1 MNQSNYALLTALY
14 DSQSSDLYKDI
25 YFPIIKYGIFLL
37 YQKQIDATKYYDT
50 TNIQEVI
57 VEKFG
62 VKIPLIVI
70 KQSLKIISN
79 EHPDFKIE
87 LLHNGDQLSIKK
99 IWDVVIADSIER
111 IYEQN
116 LKHFAALQN
125 TYAQYVEAEQL
136 QTKVNFI
143 DFFSDNTEDIYH
155 YINNDTTSELVVNEN
170 YIHIVN
176 FLKWIK
182 EYDTNLYDI
191 AADIFWGSIIAAF
204 LQREID
210 LSIKPEIRV
219 SYYLDSSL
227 ILAILDLDSS
237 ANYLY
242 CTELISMIAASGHL
256 PYVHPLTIKEIDSIL
271 YSVERD
277 KAPKPNSGI
286 AEAYDRRNL
295 SPSKILQIRQKLKGL
310 ITESGI
316 YIEPC
321 SDAQVD
327 EIQNAYKSK
336 SSVRN
341 LATTRANTYS
351 DNIRDIHDVFMYDF
365 IRAKNNKCVSIEKS
379 NAFFVT
385 LNTDLIKYY
394 KELKQDSYILSI
406 IHPARIVM
414 DLWIH
419 NSQTTNIRRNALAEV
434 IARCTALNQTDV
446 RRKLRLISKHYK
458 ENEFS
463 EENYKAV
470 YIAMMNR
477 SKQVMSEI
485 DMIQNQNEPEETIHQ
500 RIENIIR
507 TALQEEEERRSQ
519 NLDHQRKI
527 DALAQSIKQTE
538 DQRETINNENIKTQ
552 KLLKLNEDLNSCQE
566 KLNDMNLT
574 IGNLEKIRDQ
584 NVSMWRYWV
593 SIVIQSLCILFII
606 IFGLRYLLICMP
618 RATTWSDFI
627 DQNTGLIISGC
638 FSILSFIVAG
648 VANLSILRPIRAYK
662 KHRETLLQEWNED
675 NPQYGKTKS
684 DRDAVI
690 DEIEILKS
698 QIKDLKNE
706 I

>member
-57 VEKFG
+57 IEKFG

-116 LKHFAALQN
+116 LKHFTALQN

-271 YSVERD
+271 YS
-277 KAPKPNSGI
+277 AI
-286 AEAYDRRNL
+286 
-295 SPSKILQIRQKLKGL
+295 
-310 ITESGI
+310 
-316 YIEPC
+316 
-321 SDAQVD
+321 
-327 EIQNAYKSK
+327 
-336 SSVRN
+336 VR
-341 LATTRANTYS
+341 
-351 DNIRDIHDVFMYDF
+351 
-365 IRAKNNKCVSIEKS
+365 
-379 NAFFVT
+379 
-385 LNTDLIKYY
+385 
-394 KELKQDSYILSI
+394 
-406 IHPARIVM
+406 
-414 DLWIH
+414 
-419 NSQTTNIRRNALAEV
+419 
-434 IARCTALNQTDV
+434 
-446 RRKLRLISKHYK
+446 
-458 ENEFS
+458 
-463 EENYKAV
+463 
-470 YIAMMNR
+470 
-477 SKQVMSEI
+477 
-485 DMIQNQNEPEETIHQ
+485 
-500 RIENIIR
+500 
-507 TALQEEEERRSQ
+507 
-519 NLDHQRKI
+519 
-527 DALAQSIKQTE
+527 
-538 DQRETINNENIKTQ
+538 
-552 KLLKLNEDLNSCQE
+552 
-566 KLNDMNLT
+566 
-574 IGNLEKIRDQ
+574 
-584 NVSMWRYWV
+584 
-593 SIVIQSLCILFII
+593 
-606 IFGLRYLLICMP
+606 
-618 RATTWSDFI
+618 
-627 DQNTGLIISGC
+627 
-638 FSILSFIVAG
+638 
-648 VANLSILRPIRAYK
+648 
-662 KHRETLLQEWNED
+662 
-675 NPQYGKTKS
+675 
-684 DRDAVI
+684 
-690 DEIEILKS
+690 
-698 QIKDLKNE
+698 
-706 I
+706 

>member
-125 TYAQYVEAEQL
+125 TYAQYVEAEKL

-310 ITESGI
+310 ITDSGI

-419 NSQTTNIRRNALAEV
+419 NSQTTNIRRNALTEV

-538 DQRETINNENIKTQ
+538 DQRETIYNENIKTQ

-593 SIVIQSLCILFII
+593 SIVIQSLCILFI
-606 IFGLRYLLICMP
+606 L
-618 RATTWSDFI
+618 
-627 DQNTGLIISGC
+627 
-638 FSILSFIVAG
+638 
-648 VANLSILRPIRAYK
+648 ILR
-662 KHRETLLQEWNED
+662 KHT
-675 NPQYGKTKS
+675 
-684 DRDAVI
+684 
-690 DEIEILKS
+690 
-698 QIKDLKNE
+698 
-706 I
+706 

>member
-57 VEKFG
+57 IEKFG

-116 LKHFAALQN
+116 LKHFTALQN

-310 ITESGI
+310 ITDSGI

-419 NSQTTNIRRNALAEV
+419 NSQTTNIRRNALTEV

-485 DMIQNQNEPEETIHQ
+485 DMIQNQNEPEETIHR

-519 NLDHQRKI
+519 SLDYQRKI
-527 DALAQSIKQTE
+527 DALVQSIKQTE

-606 IFGLRYLLICMP
+606 IFCNVTSPRIYSICDIVLLPGRSVTFSRVTFSLMSIGLSR
-618 RATTWSDFI
+618 
-627 DQNTGLIISGC
+627 
-638 FSILSFIVAG
+638 
-648 VANLSILRPIRAYK
+648 
-662 KHRETLLQEWNED
+662 
-675 NPQYGKTKS
+675 
-684 DRDAVI
+684 
-690 DEIEILKS
+690 
-698 QIKDLKNE
+698 
-706 I
+706 

>member
-116 LKHFAALQN
+116 LKHFAALQS

-271 YSVERD
+271 YSV
-277 KAPKPNSGI
+277 PVGGI
-286 AEAYDRRNL
+286 NL
-295 SPSKILQIRQKLKGL
+295 S
-310 ITESGI
+310 
-316 YIEPC
+316 
-321 SDAQVD
+321 
-327 EIQNAYKSK
+327 
-336 SSVRN
+336 
-341 LATTRANTYS
+341 
-351 DNIRDIHDVFMYDF
+351 
-365 IRAKNNKCVSIEKS
+365 
-379 NAFFVT
+379 
-385 LNTDLIKYY
+385 
-394 KELKQDSYILSI
+394 
-406 IHPARIVM
+406 
-414 DLWIH
+414 
-419 NSQTTNIRRNALAEV
+419 
-434 IARCTALNQTDV
+434 
-446 RRKLRLISKHYK
+446 
-458 ENEFS
+458 
-463 EENYKAV
+463 
-470 YIAMMNR
+470 
-477 SKQVMSEI
+477 
-485 DMIQNQNEPEETIHQ
+485 
-500 RIENIIR
+500 
-507 TALQEEEERRSQ
+507 
-519 NLDHQRKI
+519 
-527 DALAQSIKQTE
+527 
-538 DQRETINNENIKTQ
+538 
-552 KLLKLNEDLNSCQE
+552 
-566 KLNDMNLT
+566 
-574 IGNLEKIRDQ
+574 
-584 NVSMWRYWV
+584 
-593 SIVIQSLCILFII
+593 
-606 IFGLRYLLICMP
+606 
-618 RATTWSDFI
+618 
-627 DQNTGLIISGC
+627 
-638 FSILSFIVAG
+638 
-648 VANLSILRPIRAYK
+648 
-662 KHRETLLQEWNED
+662 
-675 NPQYGKTKS
+675 
-684 DRDAVI
+684 
-690 DEIEILKS
+690 
-698 QIKDLKNE
+698 
-706 I
+706 